1 MFGIIFIA
9 IPDKVA
15 NILPYMIIGMLL
27 ARAISFFIKGIKAER
42 KLEKVSRFVN
52 SVMSIVL
59 GVLIFIMTDKQKE
72 MIAIVMIIH
81 TVIEIGE
88 CTYALIINRKDK
100 QQLIVN
106 ILNIVAY
113 VILLVELIIEFAH
126 SMQTHVVIYETLFLI
141 QGIVGIIASLK
152 NFNGKNSLGQ
162 IILKSHTLEIIAW
175 LFVVTVGASIL
186 LPIFEIGITNFGDG
200 LWYCYMLMT
209 TIGLGDLTVVTPAG
223 RLISVIVG
231 IYGIIVFAL
240 ITSILVNLYNE
251 NKAREQKSQKDNDEH
266 LGLF

>member
-1 MFGIIFIA
+1 M
-9 IPDKVA
+9 
-15 NILPYMIIGMLL
+15 
-27 ARAISFFIKGIKAER
+27 
-42 KLEKVSRFVN
+42 
-52 SVMSIVL
+52 
-59 GVLIFIMTDKQKE
+59 
-72 MIAIVMIIH
+72 
-81 TVIEIGE
+81 
-88 CTYALIINRKDK
+88 
-100 QQLIVN
+100 
-106 ILNIVAY
+106 
-113 VILLVELIIEFAH
+113 
-126 SMQTHVVIYETLFLI
+126 
-141 QGIVGIIASLK
+141 
-152 NFNGKNSLGQ
+152 
-162 IILKSHTLEIIAW
+162 
-175 LFVVTVGASIL
+175 FVVTVGASIL